1 MQLSSI
7 SFDTFFGD
15 SMIASVESV
24 GQVLLAPSSTSSLSL
39 NGRLLPQESSVGLSA
54 VSTVFDNFLH
64 GMDSNITVQ
73 GAGAAPAGVM
83 KHTSRQKVL

>member
-7 SFDTFFGD
+7 SFNTFFGD
-15 SMIASVESV
+15 IMIASVESV

-39 NGRLLPQESSVGLSA
+39 SGRLLPQQSPAGLSA

-64 GMDSNITVQ
+64 GMDSNIIVQ
-73 GAGAAPAGVM
+73 GAGAAPAEVT
-83 KHTSRQKVL
+83 KHTSL